1 MTAVKFFALAAML
14 ALPVVVG
21 CSGGDSSSAA
31 TDESADEL
39 RTTCGG
45 IAGLRCSAGRTCVIT
60 SKVADASGTCHKIC
74 GGIAGLTCPSTQ
86 SCEFDG
92 DHPDATGLC
101 FTTAKA
107 PASCGGIA
115 GLRCSTGFKCQMTS
129 HTPDALG
136 TCVAD

>member
-1 MTAVKFFALAAML
+1 MNAVKFFALAAIL

-21 CSGGDSSSAA
+21 CSGGDSSAPA
-31 TDESADEL
+31 DESADEL
-39 RTTCGG
+39 RTTTCGG
-45 IAGLRCSAGRTCVIT
+45 IAGLRCSAGRSCVIT

-92 DHPDATGLC
+92 DYPDATGLC
-101 FTTAKA
+101 FATAKT

-115 GLRCSTGFKCQMTS
+115 GLRCATGFKCEMTS

-136 TCVAD
+136 TCVAN